1 MNKNTQ
7 PADSI
12 SSDPL
17 APASI
22 YSAFSIQVKA
32 GPVGYNQRSAAETL
46 RLTHTVR
53 NGDTFAHFLMF
64 PQRANRARHQCFQV
78 K

>member
-12 SSDPL
+12 SPDPL

-46 RLTHTVR
+46 RLRYSQEWGHIRPFSHVPTKSKQPDISV
-53 NGDTFAHFLMF
+53 FE
-64 PQRANRARHQCFQV
+64 
-78 K
+78 